1 MEFYYRKILPHA
13 REKKTENGGHFHT
26 MNHPHCDFMV
36 NYLCW
41 FVLSLLCLWGN
52 FKVFRRWSEFIV
64 IIISHKQ
71 QWNKEITMEMV
82 NFAGILCHWELDY
95 KYERMKLLVSIE
107 KDHSQVVPINSNRCI
122 LNVLPLI
129 EYQYPLFTPDQFQSS
144 LHNYHLV

>member
-1 MEFYYRKILPHA
+1 
-13 REKKTENGGHFHT
+13 
-26 MNHPHCDFMV
+26 
-36 NYLCW
+36 
-41 FVLSLLCLWGN
+41 
-52 FKVFRRWSEFIV
+52 
-64 IIISHKQ
+64 
-71 QWNKEITMEMV
+71 MEMV